1 MIETTSSPAERTDP
15 AVDFAPPGIDDA
27 TLRAAVAVANIPTLL
42 MLLVQL
48 TGDLRW
54 LEEPFVLS
62 RTKGMADNDTGG
74 LPEELQEEVR
84 QAAADAIVAWRHGRP
99 TAIPTPSG
107 ELMVRMLSVSMADA
121 VPPEYG
127 EVLVEDLAVAV
138 GTSNQEVNVAR
149 VPAGFSAMVI
159 GAGISGVAAAIKL
172 RSLGIPYVV
181 VESGEDVGGVWR
193 ENSYPG
199 AAVDTPSH
207 LYSYS
212 FAPNAW
218 SRYFAARDEILAY
231 VRRVA
236 DEYDVH
242 RHVRFGTTVRRAE
255 WDEHSQRWNVRVGT
269 ADGRD
274 EVLHA
279 SVLLS
284 CVGAFN
290 PPAVP
295 DIPGLD
301 SFAGP
306 RFHTAQWPKGL
317 DIRAKKVAVVGSG
330 ASAMQVVPAIAPEVA
345 KLTVFQRSPQW
356 AQPFEKFQQPIPAS
370 VQVLFDAVPLYRAW
384 YKLRLSWIYNDKL
397 YKTLQRDPAW
407 THPTTINATNERHR
421 KYFTDYIRSELV
433 GREDLL
439 PRTVPNYPPF
449 GKRML
454 QDNGW
459 FRTLKR
465 DNVELVVDTISKI
478 QPHGIATSNGSF
490 HEADIL
496 VFATGFDVV
505 RFISSFQVRGRD
517 GRDLRTV
524 WEDDDCRAYMGLT
537 VPGFPNFFTLYGP
550 NTQSGHGGSL
560 IHTVENQ
567 LNYIGSMLTQMFDAG
582 IATVE
587 VKEQVYDDFAAKVD
601 KMHQNM
607 IWSHPAMTTYYRNA
621 RGRVV
626 AINPFRNVD
635 YWHMTRHANLAEYH
649 TELVRGGDSQS
660 PVHGANGGVGSAPH
674 AAGAER

>member
-1 MIETTSSPAERTDP
+1 MSLQSP
-15 AVDFAPPGIDDA
+15 VIAPPQVDDA
-27 TLRAAVAVANIPTLL
+27 TLRAAVAEANIPTLL
-42 MLLVQL
+42 MVLVQL
-48 TGDLRW
+48 TGDQRW
-54 LEEPFVLS
+54 LAEPFILS

-84 QAAADAIVAWRHGRP
+84 LAAADAIVAWRHGRP
-99 TAIPTPSG
+99 VVIPDPGTD
-107 ELMVRMLSVSMADA
+107 LIVRMLSTSMAET
-121 VPPEYG
+121 VPDEYG
-127 EVLVEDLAVAV
+127 ELLVEELAL
-138 GTSNQEVNVAR
+138 GTGAQGVSEVSSGR
-149 VPAGFSAMVI
+149 VPVGFSAVII

-181 VESGEDVGGVWR
+181 LESGEDIGGVWR
-193 ENSYPG
+193 ENIYPG
-199 AAVDTPSH
+199 AGVDTPSH

-218 SRYFAARDEILAY
+218 GRYFASRDEVVAY

-236 DEYDVH
+236 GEYDVR
-242 RHVRFGTTVRRAE
+242 RHVRFSTLVRYAE
-255 WDEHSQRWNVRVGT
+255 WDERSRLWSVQVRT
-269 ADGRD
+269 ADGHD
-274 EVLHA
+274 EVLQA
-279 SVLLS
+279 NVVLS

-295 DIPGLD
+295 DIRGLGT
-301 SFAGP
+301 FAGP
-306 RFHTAQWPKGL
+306 RFHTAQWPEGL
-317 DIRAKKVAVVGSG
+317 EIRAKKVAVIGSG

-356 AQPFEKFQQPIPAS
+356 AQPFEKFQQPVPAS
-370 VQVLFDAVPLYRAW
+370 LQVLFDTVPLYRAW
-384 YKLRLSWIYNDKL
+384 YRLRLSWIYHDKL
-397 YKTLQRDPAW
+397 YRALQRDPAW
-407 THPTTINATNERHR
+407 TDPTTINATNEGHR
-421 KYFTDYIRSELV
+421 KYFTNYIRSELA

-439 PRTVPNYPPF
+439 ARTVPNYPPF

-465 DNVELVVDTISKI
+465 DNVELVVDPISEV
-478 QPHGIATSNGSF
+478 QPHGIRTSDGAF
-490 HEADIL
+490 HEADVL

-517 GRDLRTV
+517 GRDLRAV
-524 WEDDDCRAYMGLT
+524 WDDDDCRAYLGLT

-550 NTQSGHGGSL
+550 NTQTGHGGSL
-560 IHTVENQ
+560 IHTVEAQ
-567 LNYIGSMLTQMFDAG
+567 LNYIGSLLTQMFDAG

-587 VKEQVYDDFAAKVD
+587 VKEQVYDVFASKVD
-601 KMHQNM
+601 EMHRNM

-626 AINPFRNVD
+626 ALNPFRNVD
-635 YWHMTRHANLAEYH
+635 YWHMTRHADLAEYV
-649 TELVRGGDSQS
+649 TDSYRANDS
-660 PVHGANGGVGSAPH
+660 LGAQH
-674 AAGAER
+674 AANAGAP

>member
-1 MIETTSSPAERTDP
+1 MNVQSPAI
-15 AVDFAPPGIDDA
+15 APPGVDDA
-27 TLRAAVAVANIPTLL
+27 TLRTAVAVANIPTLL

-74 LPEELQEEVR
+74 LAEELQEEVR
-84 QAAADAIVAWRHGRP
+84 QAAADAIVAWRHGHP

-149 VPAGFSAMVI
+149 VPAGFSAVVI

-172 RSLGIPYVV
+172 RSLGIPYLVL
-181 VESGEDVGGVWR
+181 ESGEDVGGVWR

-370 VQVLFDAVPLYRAW
+370 LQVLFDAVPLYRAW

-397 YKTLQRDPAW
+397 YRALQRDPAW
-407 THPTTINATNERHR
+407 TDPTTINAANEGHR
-421 KYFTDYIRSELV
+421 KYFTDYIRSELA

-439 PRTVPNYPPF
+439 PRTVPKYPPF

-465 DNVELVVDTISKI
+465 DNVELVVDAVAEV
-478 QPHGIATSNGSF
+478 QPHGIATSDGAF
-490 HEADIL
+490 HEADVL

-505 RFISSFQVRGRD
+505 RFISSFEVRGRD
-517 GRDLRTV
+517 DRDLRAV
-524 WEDDDCRAYMGLT
+524 WDDDDCRAYLGLT

-550 NTQSGHGGSL
+550 NTQAGHGGSL

-567 LNYIGSMLTQMFDAG
+567 LNYISSLLTQMFDAG

-587 VKEQVYDDFAAKVD
+587 VKEPVYDDFTAKVD

-649 TELVRGGDSQS
+649 TELVRGDDSQT

-674 AAGAER
+674 AAGAERVTDQ

>member
-1 MIETTSSPAERTDP
+1 MSLQSPAIVPSR
-15 AVDFAPPGIDDA
+15 VDDG
-27 TLRAAVAVANIPTLL
+27 TLRAAVAEANIPTLL
-42 MLLVQL
+42 MVLVQL
-48 TGDLRW
+48 TGDLHW
-54 LEEPFVLS
+54 LEEPFVLC

-74 LPEELQEEVR
+74 LPEALQAEVR
-84 QAAADAIVAWRHGRP
+84 LAAADAIAAWRNGRP
-99 TAIPTPSG
+99 VVIPDPG
-107 ELMVRMLSVSMADA
+107 ADLIVRMLSVSMAET
-121 VPPEYG
+121 VPAEYG
-127 EVLVEDLAVAV
+127 ELLVEELAL
-138 GTSNQEVNVAR
+138 GTGCQEVKEVSSGRAP
-149 VPAGFSAMVI
+149 VGFSAVVI

-181 VESGEDVGGVWR
+181 LESGDDIGGVWR
-193 ENSYPG
+193 ENTYPG
-199 AAVDTPSH
+199 AGVDTPSH

-218 SRYFAARDEILAY
+218 SRYFACRDEIVAY

-236 DEYDVH
+236 DEYDIR
-242 RHVRFGTTVRRAE
+242 RHVRFGTAVRCAK
-255 WDEHSQRWNVRVGT
+255 WDEHTRLWSVQVRT
-269 ADGRD
+269 ADDRD

-279 SVLLS
+279 SVVLS

-295 DIPGLD
+295 NIPGLD
-301 SFAGP
+301 TFAGP

-317 DIRAKKVAVVGSG
+317 DIRAKKVAVIGSG
-330 ASAMQVVPAIAPEVA
+330 ASAMQVVPAIAPDVA

-356 AQPFEKFQQPIPAS
+356 AQPFEKFQQSVPAS
-370 VQVLFDAVPLYRAW
+370 LQVLFESVPLYRAW
-384 YKLRLSWIYNDKL
+384 YRLRLSWIYHDKL
-397 YKTLQRDPAW
+397 YRALQRDPTW
-407 THPTTINATNERHR
+407 TDPTTINAANEGHR
-421 KYFTDYIRSELV
+421 KYFTNYIRSELA

-465 DNVELVVDTISKI
+465 DNVELVVESIREV
-478 QPHGIATSNGSF
+478 QPHGIATSDGAF
-490 HEADIL
+490 HEAEVL

-505 RFISSFQVRGRD
+505 RFISSFEVRGRD
-517 GRDLRTV
+517 GRELRAV
-524 WEDDDCRAYMGLT
+524 WDDDDCRAYLGLT

-550 NTQSGHGGSL
+550 NTQTGHGGSL
-560 IHTVENQ
+560 IHTVEAQ
-567 LNYIGSMLTQMFDAG
+567 LNYLGSLLTQMFDAG

-587 VKEQVYDDFAAKVD
+587 VKEPVYDEFSAKVD
-601 KMHQNM
+601 EMHRNM

-626 AINPFRNVD
+626 ALNPFRNVD
-635 YWHMTRHANLAEYH
+635 YWHMTRHADLADYLTESANLGH
-649 TELVRGGDSQS
+649 DSLG
-660 PVHGANGGVGSAPH
+660 PLHAATDGVGSASSNPTL
-674 AAGAER
+674 